1 MNQEELNKILE
12 DHKLWLAG
20 KGGQKANLRN
30 AYLSDAYLSNADLSA
45 ADLSAANLS
54 DANLR
59 HANLSDA
66 NLSYA
71 SIRSANLRN
80 ANLIG
85 ADLSYANL
93 RKANLSYAKLCYT
106 NLSSANLV
114 GVKVNWQS
122 HELIAEMLLQG
133 AGSVV
138 NFRKIA
144 GLVLVSKDWCW
155 DKFARC
161 LTQDERTWAKSVLGS
176 YIQESDDLPEQL
188 EAHSPHKHPDP

>member
-30 AYLSDAYLSNADLSA
+30 ADLS
-45 ADLSAANLS
+45 
-54 DANLR
+54 
-59 HANLSDA
+59 
-66 NLSYA
+66 
-71 SIRSANLRN
+71 SANLRGASLSCANLSN
-80 ANLIG
+80 ANLSG
-85 ADLSYANL
+85 ANL
-93 RKANLSYAKLCYT
+93 RSANLSYAKLCYT